1 MSIKKR
7 PNHALYIR
15 TLRRM
20 SSETRLMKAFELTE
34 FSRQL
39 FLRGLRRRYPD
50 LSDGELN
57 KVYLE
62 RLATCHNRNY

>member
-1 MSIKKR
+1 
-7 PNHALYIR
+7 
-15 TLRRM
+15 M
-20 SSETRLMKAFELTE
+20 SSEKRLMKAFELTE